1 MSETPSVVNGWLTQ
15 GATKTTVQV
24 RFASKFSLWVQSDD
38 EELPIAPGEGASL
51 TIRVGDRMIDLGP
64 CCSFPEESSSG
75 HSRRIAP
82 TEKLHDFETL
92 FSRSRVEIL
101 DSSLMNLPLLLG
113 HKERVKPAF
122 RAFVSSLTYDL
133 NVYKNLLDKMDLE
146 CRTEPRGIRE
156 HVEARLL
163 ATIGRQLSDYLD
175 AGLERLAR
183 AISGFTET
191 DHEKHGYY
199 FRRQMWSFLLSA
211 PFMART
217 NLKPRGYS
225 GDSEMMRMIYL
236 NSHMGDSTFGKI
248 LHKHAVGHPAAQA
261 VRNRRGDVASMIH
274 QSLEKSRSS
283 KGKDTSTRFRV
294 LSVACGPAFELRD
307 VLTSEGDCTRL
318 HFSLLD
324 QDQEALMEAAGLI
337 SQIESAYGVKLSA
350 DFIRESVRTMLF
362 TPQLRE
368 RWGKFDFIYSMGLF
382 DYLTP
387 PVAEAVL
394 RKLYTLLDVGGEMLI
409 GNFSLRN
416 PSRTYMEYWLDWKI
430 IHRSQ
435 EDLLELAAALPHAA
449 SEVFFDGTGI
459 QMLLRCTK
467 QAGDGEA

>member
-133 NVYKNLLDKMDLE
+133 NVYKNLLDKLDAE
-146 CRTEPRGIRE
+146 CRSEPSSVRE
-156 HVEARLL
+156 HVQARLL
-163 ATIGRQLSDYLD
+163 AMVGEQLSTYLD
-175 AGLERLAR
+175 ESLKTLERVIAEF
-183 AISGFTET
+183 SGDE
-191 DHEKHGYY
+191 HEQHGFY
-199 FRRQMWSFLLSA
+199 FRKQLWSFILTA
-211 PFMART
+211 PIMART

-236 NSHMGDSTFGKI
+236 NAHSGESTFGKI
-248 LHKHAVGHPAAQA
+248 LHKHVVAQDAAQA
-261 VRNRRGDVASMIH
+261 VRNRKSDVAAMVRCRLDSPV
-274 QSLEKSRSS
+274 LRPGERY
-283 KGKDTSTRFRV
+283 RV

-307 VLTSEGDCTRL
+307 ILQIPDDYERV

-324 QDQEALMEAAGLI
+324 QDQHALMEAASLVKDLEARH
-337 SQIESAYGVKLSA
+337 QAKLSV

-362 TPQLRE
+362 TGALRD
-368 RWGKFDFIYSMGLF
+368 RWGKFQFIYSMGLF

-387 PVAEAVL
+387 PVAQAVL
-394 RKLYTLLDVGGEMLI
+394 RKLHTLLTVGGEMI
-409 GNFSLRN
+409 VGNFSPDN

-430 IHRSQ
+430 IHRSP
-435 EDLLELAAALPHAA
+435 EEFLGLASTLPGVAAA
-449 SEVFFDGTGI
+449 VQFDKTGV
-459 QMLLRCTK
+459 QMFLRITK
-467 QAGDGEA
+467 QEGDGED